1 MDGRKGWMVVAGCV
15 LALTITA
22 GVGFF
27 SIAVLAEDVISTN
40 GWTQKQYANGIAIW
54 GLSAALVSPLCGY
67 LIDRFGPRHMM
78 ILGISVAAVSEF
90 LLGRVDNLSVFYAIL
105 TVLAFGIMCCTY
117 IPVATMVSHWFV
129 EKLSIATGIAMLGIG
144 IGGGAFPVTTRAL
157 VTSHGYETT
166 FTYLAGILAAAL
178 IPVFLLVR
186 SPEDEADDEEEPVE
200 PETFDENRDVTLMQ
214 SLGTRSFWGLSLGDM
229 LTGMVFAVFN
239 TLLVLYLTEQT
250 DDADFATMIFSIL
263 SIGLGFGI
271 LVFGPLGDIFNF
283 KRVIVLCYFLPALGT
298 ALLWVSASPAMAIS
312 FAVIAGVAGGGRSA
326 LFPVAI
332 VDSFGGTHM
341 AAIYGVSNTLFMI
354 GSAAGPA
361 IAGSI
366 FESTGDPRIIYGLS
380 IGTFVVSAALVALIR
395 DERKPEEF
403 AEQHVD

>member
-1 MDGRKGWMVVAGCV
+1 MDGLKGWTVVAGCV
-15 LALTITA
+15 FALTITA

-27 SIAVLAEDVISTN
+27 SIAVLAEDVITTN
-40 GWTQKQYANGIAIW
+40 DWTQQQYANGIAIW
-54 GLSAALVSPLCGY
+54 GLSAALVSPFCGF
-67 LIDRFGPRHMM
+67 LIDRFGPRNMM
-78 ILGISVAAVSEF
+78 ILGISIAAVCEF
-90 LLGRVDNLSVFYAIL
+90 MLGQVSNLNVFYAIL
-105 TVLAFGIMCCTY
+105 TVLAFGIMCSTY
-117 IPVATMVSHWFV
+117 IPAATMVSHWFV

-144 IGGGAFPVTTRAL
+144 IGGGAFPVITRAL
-157 VTSHGYETT
+157 VTEHGYQTT
-166 FTYLAGILAAAL
+166 FTYLAGILALAL

-186 SPEDEADDEEEPVE
+186 SPVDEAPKDGEAEE
-200 PETFDENRDVTLMQ
+200 PETFDENRDVNLMQ

-239 TLLVLYLTEQT
+239 TLLVLYLTDQT
-250 DDADFATMIFSIL
+250 GDADFATMIFSIL

-271 LVFGPLGDIFNF
+271 VVFGPLGDIFNF
-283 KRVIVLCYFLPALGT
+283 KRVIVLCYFLPSLGT
-298 ALLWVSASPAMAIS
+298 AILWVSVSPAMAIT

-332 VDSFGGTHM
+332 VNSFGGAHM

-361 IAGSI
+361 IAGAI

-380 IGTFVVSAALVALIR
+380 AITFIISAALVSLIR
-395 DERKPEEF
+395 DERKPEMA
-403 AEQHVD
+403 AE